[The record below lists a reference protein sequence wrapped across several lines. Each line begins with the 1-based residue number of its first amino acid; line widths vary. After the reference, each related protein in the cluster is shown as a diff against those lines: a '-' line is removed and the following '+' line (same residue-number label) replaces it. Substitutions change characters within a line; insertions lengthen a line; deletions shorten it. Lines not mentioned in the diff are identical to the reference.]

1 MTAEETGKILAVI
14 YAVFPR
20 AYERSGAEATR
31 NAWAIMFENEHYKVV
46 LEAVKKVLRTSKF
59 APTIAEISQE
69 INTYKETLRS
79 RLQLYDRYY
88 APLSSKCKNCTMYN
102 DDERWLEKFKKC
114 GAVQCPYDISEEKR
128 KQYYLAESQINEMR
142 LMIDGVGSNNKLL
155 GKQ

>member
-31 NAWAIMFENEHYKVV
+31 NAWAIMFETEHYKVV

-59 APTIAEISQE
+59 APTVSEVSAEIE
-69 INTYKETLRS
+69 RYKEVLQAKLRMNS
-79 RLQLYDRYY
+79 VYCGEPS
-88 APLSSKCKNCTMYN
+88 AKCKGCDIY
-102 DDERWLEKFKKC
+102 DDFVKKLRKC

-128 KQYYLAESQINEMR
+128 KQYYLTESQINEMR